1 MANTLAGSRADQT
14 GTDVYEANRTVL
26 LVAAV
31 ARAVLGIVAIPLAPF
46 LFREHAAVLVLLRP
60 TKEVLLLAGFL
71 VRRGDASFPVVIAA
85 ALPILLG
92 GVWVMFA
99 LGRAYADS
107 LDAKDLPRL
116 VRRVLPPKRIEDMK
130 ESIGER
136 GMIVVFLG
144 RLAAFPST
152 VVAAAA
158 GASGVSTR
166 DFLIADT
173 AGALLSLG
181 LLVSS
186 GYLLGEAYDEA
197 GPWVTLAGAVV
208 LAVVV
213 VVLGRTLLR
222 PSGSRHR

>member
-1 MANTLAGSRADQT
+1 MASTFAGSRADQT
-14 GTDVYEANRTVL
+14 GTDVYTANRTFL
-26 LVAAV
+26 LIAAV

-46 LFREHAAVLVLLRP
+46 LFREHAAVLVFLRP

-71 VRRGDASFPVVIAA
+71 VRRGDTSLPVVVVA

-107 LDAKDLPRL
+107 LDAEDLPRL
-116 VRRVLPPKRIEDMK
+116 VRRVLPPKRIEEMR
-130 ESIGER
+130 ETINER
-136 GMIVVFLG
+136 GMSVVFLG

-158 GASGVSTR
+158 GASSVSTR
-166 DFLIADT
+166 RFLLADT

-181 LLVSS
+181 LLVTG
-186 GYLLGEAYDEA
+186 GYVLGEAYEDA
-197 GPWVTLAGAVV
+197 GPWVTAAGVVV
-208 LAVVV
+208 LAAVV
-213 VVLGRTLLR
+213 VVLGRSLLR
-222 PSGSRHR
+222 PSRRKRR